1 MINRLTAFLMALTV
15 IASITSLSFAAEGED
30 FDVIDEDPADSQSV
44 DTLNVDTVNLY
55 VAADEEAAAQAE
67 AMAAAEI
74 YSIVDNV
81 QYGAYF
87 HADVSDLGEVYIY
100 VPVAAATD
108 CFSYDA
114 SGIPINITASSI
126 TGYVAGS
133 NSNQSIQFP
142 SFGVPRW
149 RVSNQYDYEYVT
161 SWEEIDSSVIVY
173 DNEDNFS
180 SYSDSYFLRMIFL
193 ISAADLVLNFFTRLL
208 GGMRS

>member
-1 MINRLTAFLMALTV
+1 MNRLIAFLMAVTAIVSMTL
-15 IASITSLSFAAEGED
+15 LCFADDGEE
-30 FDVIDEDPADSQSV
+30 VEVVETAPADSQFV

-55 VAADEEAAAQAE
+55 VEADAEAEAQAA
-67 AMAAAEI
+67 AMAAAEVYTI
-74 YSIVDNV
+74 TDDV

-87 HADVSDLGEVYIY
+87 HANVSDLGEVYIY

-133 NSNQSIQFP
+133 SSNQSIQFP

-161 SWEEIDSSVIVY
+161 SWDDIDSSVTVY
-173 DNEDNFS
+173 SNDDAFS
-180 SYSDSYFLRMIFL
+180 SYNETYWLKVIAVAVL
-193 ISAADLVLNFFTRLL
+193 AYLVLNFLIRLL
-208 GGMRS
+208 GGMR